1 MASRCACAEPGPD
14 DVIIIGARLGRPSEL
29 KMASQV
35 DKVGPGEEVNR
46 RLESQQSPI
55 ANPLPRAPR
64 RDGNLDSRGGY
75 ECVLVDTPPDAL
87 QTSCPVCLQIL
98 KEPCIVSC
106 CGYKFCRECI
116 ERVETAAE
124 KGPCPM
130 CQKPFTHMRERALE
144 RSLNDLDV
152 YCTNKKGGCEWK
164 GKLSKLEEHLNRKPT
179 HVNQLRGCQF
189 VEIECIQQCGLRF
202 QRRYVTA
209 HETQQ
214 CKKRPYSCDYCR
226 DYDSTFEDVAEN
238 HWPRCK
244 LRPIACPNECSVYM
258 IEQQNLDQHLLE
270 CPLVEVDCPFHYA
283 GCSVRLPRKNMP
295 SHTQDGNIHVLLLAS
310 FSQKLVEET
319 RRLHLRTLEKEEETK
334 LTCKA
339 QQEVVQTL
347 AVENQK
353 LAEENQRLHLRTLE
367 KEEETKLT
375 CKAQQEVVQKLAVEN
390 QRLHLRTLEKEDET
404 KLTCKALQ
412 EVVHTLEEKM
422 GAEIRLLQAELAEI
436 RSQAAEKDKEMMELS
451 RRYDCT
457 AQQLQGLTQDVATNK
472 TNTDQRFEEANQVD
486 SKLLHVCRLSN
497 HHIQHNQA
505 RDKVEFCHVFNK
517 AKDFCGRNREY
528 SLVKEKEFR
537 SMYVPKS
544 PINIPFTEFQFCEHL
559 QLPFPFYTHSRGYKM
574 CLKIITPKM
583 LGMLLG
589 NTKKIGICIMK
600 GPFDAELKWPFRG
613 VVTVTSNMMGLQFGA
628 LKFTYDNDTPNS
640 TAGRPINSCCEAMNV
655 PCDDLFLLS
664 LMELKVYVK
673 IAEEIV

>member
-1 MASRCACAEPGPD
+1 
-14 DVIIIGARLGRPSEL
+14 
-29 KMASQV
+29 MASQV

-75 ECVLVDTPPDAL
+75 ECVLVDTAPDML

-164 GKLSKLEEHLNRKPT
+164 GKLSKLEDHLNRKPT

-226 DYDSTFEDVAEN
+226 DYDSTFEDVTEN

-258 IEQQNLDQHLLE
+258 MEQQNLDQHLLE
-270 CPLVEVDCPFHYA
+270 CPLVEVNCPFSYA
-283 GCSVRLPRKNMP
+283 GCSVRLPRKDMP
-295 SHTQDGNIHVLLLAS
+295 SHAKDGNVHVLLVAS
-310 FSQKLVEET
+310 FSQKLVEEN

-334 LTCKA
+334 MTY
-339 QQEVVQTL
+339 
-347 AVENQK
+347 
-353 LAEENQRLHLRTLE
+353 
-367 KEEETKLT
+367 
-375 CKAQQEVVQKLAVEN
+375 
-390 QRLHLRTLEKEDET
+390 
-404 KLTCKALQ
+404 KALQ
-412 EVVHTLEEKM
+412 EKM
-422 GAEIRLLQAELAEI
+422 EAEICLLQAELAEI
-436 RSQAAEKDKEMMELS
+436 RSQAAEKDKEMMELT

-472 TNTDQRFEEANQVD
+472 TNADQRFEKANQVD
-486 SKLLHVCRLSN
+486 SKLSRVCRLSN
-497 HHIQHNQA
+497 HYIQHNEFETQ
-505 RDKVEFCHVFNK
+505 DHVEFSHAFK
-517 AKDFCGRNREY
+517 EAKDFDGSIHEH
-528 SLVKEKEFR
+528 SFLKEIELRDMYFPENPSNFTFMEF
-537 SMYVPKS
+537 KS
-544 PINIPFTEFQFCEHL
+544 FKYNCLEF
-559 QLPFPFYTHSRGYKM
+559 PPFYTHSCGYKM
-574 CLKIITPKM
+574 CLKIMPHVYESNWEK
-583 LGMLLG
+583 
-589 NTKKIGICIMK
+589 NAHVKIGIQIMK
-600 GPFDAELKWPFRG
+600 GAFDAVLKWPFRG
-613 VVTVTSNMMGLQFGA
+613 VVKVLLLNQLDSVHGTCCNLSFDDDTS
-628 LKFTYDNDTPNS
+628 NS
-640 TAGRPINSCCEAMNV
+640 TAGRPIDSCCETYMYISLSHDYLSYNKSQNTQYLK
-655 PCDDLFLLS
+655 DDC
-664 LMELKVYVK
+664 LKLQITV
-673 IAEEIV
+673 EIF